1 MRASAG
7 ALGKIATEKET
18 IDRIEEAK
26 HIAEAAGSPD
36 GLTKLEQAFWYTK
49 HSNK

>member
-18 IDRIEEAK
+18 IDRIQAAK

-36 GLTKLEQAFWYTK
+36 GLTRLEQAFWHKK

>member
-1 MRASAG
+1 MRSSAG

-18 IDRIEEAK
+18 IDRIQAAK

-36 GLTKLEQAFWYTK
+36 GLTKLEQGFWYLK
-49 HSNK
+49 HGKK